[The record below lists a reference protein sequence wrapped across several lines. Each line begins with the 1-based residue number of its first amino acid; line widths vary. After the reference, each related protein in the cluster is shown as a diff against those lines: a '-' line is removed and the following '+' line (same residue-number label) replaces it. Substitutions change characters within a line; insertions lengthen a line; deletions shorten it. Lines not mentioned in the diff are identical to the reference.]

1 MERGRAFQTT
11 GAHCA
16 NALWPSFLDGLH
28 GTESKALLPDRKLR
42 VGTYIPTRSTR

>member
-28 GTESKALLPDRKLR
+28 GTDSKGKR
-42 VGTYIPTRSTR
+42 VGKLKRNRFFDK